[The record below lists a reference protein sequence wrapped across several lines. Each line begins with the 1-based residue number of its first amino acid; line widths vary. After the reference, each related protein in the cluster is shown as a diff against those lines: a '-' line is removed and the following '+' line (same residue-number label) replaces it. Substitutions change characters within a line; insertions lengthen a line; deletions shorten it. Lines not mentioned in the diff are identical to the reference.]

1 LLGAGDKTILLEG
14 ALHRDIHFVITADA
28 DTQLPPGTVRRM
40 VETIAHP
47 MNRVQIDEAS
57 GIRGSGYAI
66 IQPRVGI
73 ALPGAS
79 STRFTHLFADAQGTD
94 PYSSAVSDAHQEL
107 FSEAMLHGKA
117 IYDVPAFHQILCD
130 RFPTETLLSHD
141 LIEGAHVGV
150 ALASDIEVLE
160 NLSLDYPAFSRRQHR
175 WIRGDWQIAAWAAR
189 IVPCGDGRRRPNPLS
204 FINRWRI
211 LDNLRRSMV
220 PLAALLLLGF
230 GWFVSAVPAI
240 WTVVL
245 VLAVGTPALVQSR
258 SRADPRIRAVEALL
272 CERVP
277 IARVEADDHVRARN
291 PHVTAHVKDRVWTSR
306 TTIPHVQLSSNG
318 RYSLM
323 ITNNGGGYSRWN
335 GQDVTRWRSDS
346 ARDRDGSYVWL
357 RDLRGGPAWSPSPYP
372 AGDVGD
378 ATVTFTADRAEFV
391 RRFQD
396 LEGRLEI
403 AVATGDDVELRRLS
417 INNRSVRTRH
427 IEITTYMELALA
439 PHLADIAHPLFA
451 KMFVET
457 EAPERGVLLAHRR
470 PRAPGEAPV
479 WVASVLAGVTG
490 PIEFET
496 DRYVFLGRNR
506 DLRQAAET
514 RNLFS
519 FRTGAVLDPIFG
531 FRAAYCCNPGSAGRL
546 RSLRLPEALAKR

>member
-1 LLGAGDKTILLEG
+1 
-14 ALHRDIHFVITADA
+14 
-28 DTQLPPGTVRRM
+28 
-40 VETIAHP
+40 
-47 MNRVQIDEAS
+47 
-57 GIRGSGYAI
+57 
-66 IQPRVGI
+66 
-73 ALPGAS
+73 
-79 STRFTHLFADAQGTD
+79 
-94 PYSSAVSDAHQEL
+94 
-107 FSEAMLHGKA
+107 
-117 IYDVPAFHQILCD
+117 
-130 RFPTETLLSHD
+130 
-141 LIEGAHVGV
+141 
-150 ALASDIEVLE
+150 
-160 NLSLDYPAFSRRQHR
+160 
-175 WIRGDWQIAAWAAR
+175 
-189 IVPCGDGRRRPNPLS
+189 
-204 FINRWRI
+204 
-211 LDNLRRSMV
+211 
-220 PLAALLLLGF
+220 
-230 GWFVSAVPAI
+230 
-240 WTVVL
+240 
-245 VLAVGTPALVQSR
+245 
-258 SRADPRIRAVEALL
+258 
-272 CERVP
+272 
-277 IARVEADDHVRARN
+277 
-291 PHVTAHVKDRVWTSR
+291 
-306 TTIPHVQLSSNG
+306 
-318 RYSLM
+318 
-323 ITNNGGGYSRWN
+323 
-335 GQDVTRWRSDS
+335 
-346 ARDRDGSYVWL
+346 
-357 RDLRGGPAWSPSPYP
+357 
-372 AGDVGD
+372 
-378 ATVTFTADRAEFV
+378 V

-519 FRTGAVLDPIFG
+519 SRTGAVLDPIFG